1 MDTGE
6 QLYSVDEVAAMYGVS
21 RRSIYRAVELREI
34 GFVQIRGGY
43 RFRRVHIDE
52 YLRRSEHKPVK
63 RSR

>member
-6 QLYSVDEVAAMYGVS
+6 QVYSVEEVAAMYGVS
-21 RRSIYRAVELREI
+21 RSSIYRAIQDREI
-34 GFVQIRGGY
+34 GFVQIRGGI
-43 RFRRVHIDE
+43 RFTRTHIDD